1 MTQRKRRLTVT
12 VDPDLVDAGRRA
24 VASGAADSLSAWVSV
39 ALADRARRDEQ
50 LAHLR
55 DAIASYEAE
64 FGGITA
70 DEIATQRRADRE
82 DAVVVRGRR
91 TSKSARRPKSA

>member
-1 MTQRKRRLTVT
+1 MTPRKHRLTVT

-24 VASGAADSLSAWVSV
+24 VADGTADSLSAWVSM

-50 LAHLR
+50 LARLQ
-55 DAIASYEAE
+55 DAIATHEAE
-64 FGGITA
+64 FGEITA
-70 DEIATQRRADRE
+70 DEIAIQARVDRK

-91 TSKSARRPKSA
+91 TMSTARRTKSA

>member
-12 VDPDLVDAGRRA
+12 VDPDLVDAGHRA
-24 VASGAADSLSAWVSV
+24 VASGAADSLSAWVSI
-39 ALADRARRDEQ
+39 ALADRVRRDEQ

-55 DAIASYEAE
+55 EAIADYEAE
-64 FGGITA
+64 FGEITP
-70 DEIATQRRADRE
+70 DEIATRRRVDRE

-91 TSKSARRPKSA
+91 TTKPARRAKPA

>member
-12 VDPDLVDAGRRA
+12 VDPDLVDAGHRA
-24 VASGAADSLSAWVSV
+24 VAKGTADSLSAWVSI

-50 LAHLR
+50 LVRLQ
-55 DAIASYEAE
+55 DAIADHEAE
-64 FGGITA
+64 FGEITA
-70 DEIATQRRADRE
+70 DEIAIQRRADRE

-91 TSKSARRPKSA
+91 TSSTARRAKPA

>member
-1 MTQRKRRLTVT
+1 MTQPKRRITVT

-24 VASGAADSLSAWVSV
+24 VANGTADSLSAWVST

-50 LAHLR
+50 LARLQ
-55 DAIASYEAE
+55 DAVAGYEAE
-64 FGGITA
+64 FGEITA
-70 DEIATQRRADRE
+70 DEIAVQARADRE

-91 TSKSARRPKSA
+91 TSSTARRAKSA